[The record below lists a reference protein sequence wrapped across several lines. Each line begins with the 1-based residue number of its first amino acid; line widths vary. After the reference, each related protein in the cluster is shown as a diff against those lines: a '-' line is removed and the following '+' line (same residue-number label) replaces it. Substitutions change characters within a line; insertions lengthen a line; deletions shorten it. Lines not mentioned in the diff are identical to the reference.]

1 LAAVGSAT
9 NGTRWAS
16 LSASLRNS
24 GAAGKASD
32 PIAGVFWITLA
43 MALMSG
49 IAIFAKHLFRLGV
62 APEQVMFYRNLS
74 VLLLLLPLFAWR
86 GMSLVRTKNIKM
98 YWLRSGIALFSMYAW
113 FSALSLVPLG
123 QITAIS
129 FLGPLFGTV
138 FAALFLGEVLRARR
152 ITALGVGFLGAMV
165 ILRPGLE
172 PIQLGHMLALVSAI
186 SHGIIGPLIKQ
197 LTTEDDADRVVFLSH
212 VFMTPL
218 TLIPAYF
225 VWQWPT
231 VELIPYLI
239 GMGICAVLGHMS
251 LARGFAS
258 ADASL
263 VFTFEFSRL
272 PIAVGLAW
280 IFFGEPTD
288 VWTWV
293 GAAIIFASAAYIT
306 RREAQLKKMR
316 GKVLAREQTD
326 PHCLTPLR
334 MVPAE

>member
-1 LAAVGSAT
+1 M
-9 NGTRWAS
+9 RFAS
-16 LSASLRNS
+16 LSASLRKS
-24 GAAGKASD
+24 GAAGQTSD
-32 PIAGVFWITLA
+32 PIAGVIWITLA

-74 VLLLLLPLFAWR
+74 VLVLLLPLFAWR

-98 YWLRSGIALFSMYAW
+98 YWLRSGIALFSMYCW
-113 FSALSLVPLG
+113 FTALSMIPLG

-152 ITALGVGFLGAMV
+152 ISALAVGFLGAMI

-172 PIQLGHMLALVSAI
+172 PISAGHWMALFCAL
-186 SHGIIGPLIKQ
+186 SHGVIGPLIKQ
-197 LTTEDDADRVVFLSH
+197 LTSEDDADRVVFLSH

-218 TLIPAYF
+218 TLIPAVF

-231 VELIPYLI
+231 AELIPYLI

-251 LARGFAS
+251 MVRGFAS

-272 PIAVGLAW
+272 PFAVGLAW

-316 GKVLAREQTD
+316 GKVLAAEHVD
-326 PHCLTPLR
+326 PHCLSPLR
-334 MVPAE
+334 MAPAE